1 MALPASSSSLIPACA
16 YQFNSINI
24 QASIGSCRQID
35 ASRGGYTPV
44 DIIA

>member
-35 ASRGGYTPV
+35 ASMGRDVPV
-44 DIIA
+44 DVIA